1 MFKILLSF
9 LASLGLILPSSFHN
23 IPTATQLVD
32 LLSATYNLPHHLKN
46 CAD

>member
-1 MFKILLSF
+1 MFKTLLSF

-23 IPTATQLVD
+23 IPTATQWVD

-46 CAD
+46 CAE